1 MLVLARKLG
10 EKLVVPSCGLTI
22 TVLRV
27 QGKKV
32 RLGIT
37 ADSGVEVHR
46 EEVWQRK
53 CAQDDEEEACLI
65 PLSASS

>member
-10 EKLVVPSCGLTI
+10 EKLVIPGCGLTI
-22 TVLRV
+22 TVLRI

-37 ADSGVEVHR
+37 ASPAVEIHR
-46 EEVWQRK
+46 EEVWRRIS
-53 CAQDDEEEACLI
+53 AVRDEDSQLV
-65 PLSASS
+65 PLTSTT